1 MTQKGVFEIECR
13 LTDSEVQGKAT
24 VLPSGKKLFFPVQD
38 DLRSMDFYDDNSRLS
53 YHRMVSSENFVV
65 FWEKGFGDD
74 PKSAP
79 PLNGVDM
86 TVDLDDL
93 LEKGERFYKLY
104 HDSLN
109 FVTPG
114 NSNVDSIR
122 MMVIVHYTTTWTAYG
137 GGYDDVIGA
146 LWVNPATM
154 KPVGQTIAHEFGHSF
169 QYQVYCDDPNKEA
182 GFRQG
187 QSGTSQDGNS
197 FWEMCA
203 QHMAWQNI
211 ALFPEWNC
219 DVFIWPIIT
228 ADLCTNGCVTRLF
241 I

>member
-1 MTQKGVFEIECR
+1 
-13 LTDSEVQGKAT
+13 
-24 VLPSGKKLFFPVQD
+24 
-38 DLRSMDFYDDNSRLS
+38 
-53 YHRMVSSENFVV
+53 
-65 FWEKGFGDD
+65 
-74 PKSAP
+74 
-79 PLNGVDM
+79 M

-197 FWEMCA
+197 FGRCVPSIWRGRISRFSRSGIVMY
-203 QHMAWQNI
+203 
-211 ALFPEWNC
+211 L
-219 DVFIWPIIT
+219 FIWPIIT

>member
-1 MTQKGVFEIECR
+1 MSC
-13 LTDSEVQGKAT
+13 TDNLAI
-24 VLPSGKKLFFPVQD
+24 
-38 DLRSMDFYDDNSRLS
+38 
-53 YHRMVSSENFVV
+53 

-169 QYQVYCDDPNKEA
+169 QYQVYCDDPNYLS
-182 GFRQG
+182 G
-187 QSGTSQDGNS
+187 QSSPRIYARMVALPGFLSDGILADETWGRYVGTG
-197 FWEMCA
+197 
-203 QHMAWQNI
+203 MAG
-211 ALFPEWNC
+211 
-219 DVFIWPIIT
+219 V
-228 ADLCTNGCVTRLF
+228 
-241 I
+241 